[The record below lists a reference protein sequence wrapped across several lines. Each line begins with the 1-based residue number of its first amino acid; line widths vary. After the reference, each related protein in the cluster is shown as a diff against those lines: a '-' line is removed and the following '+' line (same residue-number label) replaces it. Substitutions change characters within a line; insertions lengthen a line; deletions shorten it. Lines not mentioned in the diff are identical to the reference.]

1 MSSEARLAAQ
11 DPLTRDL
18 NDTSITLLSDPARR
32 CCVLL
37 VEDDELVRAQFA
49 ALLQIAGYDV
59 HTAASGDEA
68 LRVLD
73 ETPCQIV
80 LTDWQM
86 PDMDG
91 LALCRNIRLRD
102 STGYIYVLMLTIR
115 GSRRDILAGLSAGA
129 DDYVIKGAATEEI
142 LARLQVGRR
151 ITHLESSLRKSNL
164 ENRRMS
170 VTDPLTGA
178 RNRRYLMKY
187 LPREIERARRY
198 IHPLTI
204 LSCDIDHF
212 KRINDGFG
220 HDAGDEVLQAF
231 VNRVG
236 LDIRQE
242 IDWIARAGG
251 EEFVVVLPE
260 TPLTGG
266 CHVAQRLLEALA
278 GSPIVTCAGP
288 LVVTMSIGI
297 AALDAETDLENASA
311 TKLLS
316 TADRYLYESKKL
328 GRNRTTAG
336 PTARMVAAT
345 QDVTRKATDEI
356 H

>member
-1 MSSEARLAAQ
+1 MQSEVRLAAQ
-11 DPLTRDL
+11 DLPVKDL
-18 NDTSITLLSDPARR
+18 DDSSITLLSDPTRR

-37 VEDDELVRAQFA
+37 VDDDELVRGQFA

-59 HTAASGDEA
+59 YTAASGDEA

-73 ETPCQIV
+73 QTPCQIV

-102 STGYIYVLMLTIR
+102 STGYVYVLMLTIR
-115 GSRRDILAGLSAGA
+115 SGRRDILAGLSAGA
-129 DDYVIKGAATEEI
+129 DDYVVKGAATEEI

-164 ENRRMS
+164 LNRQMS

-198 IHPLTI
+198 HHPTTI

-231 VNRVG
+231 VNRAG
-236 LDIRQE
+236 LGIRQE
-242 IDWIARAGG
+242 IDWIARSGG

-266 CHVAQRLLEALA
+266 CHVAQRLLAALA
-278 GSPIVTCAGP
+278 DPPITTCAGP

-297 AALDAETDLENASA
+297 AALDAQTYLENASA

-316 TADRYLYESKKL
+316 TADRYLYESKRL
-328 GRNRTTAG
+328 GRNRATAG
-336 PTARMVAAT
+336 PTVPTTAPTPDITANVS
-345 QDVTRKATDEI
+345 DEI

>member
-1 MSSEARLAAQ
+1 MQSEARLAAQ
-11 DPLTRDL
+11 DLPPRDL
-18 NDTSITLLSDPARR
+18 NDTSITLLTDPTRP

-37 VEDDELVRAQFA
+37 VDDDELVRAQFA

-59 HTAASGDEA
+59 YTAASGDEA

-73 ETPCQIV
+73 KTSCQIV

-102 STGYIYVLMLTIR
+102 STGYIYVLMLTVR
-115 GSRRDILAGLSAGA
+115 SSRRDILAGLSAGA
-129 DDYVIKGAATEEI
+129 DDYVVKGAATEEI

-151 ITHLESSLRKSNL
+151 ITHLEYSLRKSNL
-164 ENRRMS
+164 ENRQMS

-198 IHPLTI
+198 THPLTI

-231 VNRVG
+231 VNRAG
-236 LDIRQE
+236 LSIRQE

-266 CHVAQRLLEALA
+266 CHVAQRLLETLA
-278 GSPIVTCAGP
+278 GSPIPTSAGP

-297 AALDAETDLENASA
+297 AALDAKTDLENASA

-328 GRNRTTAG
+328 GRNRTTSG
-336 PTARMVAAT
+336 PAVQTVAPM
-345 QDVTRKATDEI
+345 QDVTRKAADEV

>member
-1 MSSEARLAAQ
+1 MQSEVRLAAE
-11 DPLTRDL
+11 DL
-18 NDTSITLLSDPARR
+18 PVKDLDDSSITLLSDPTRR

-37 VEDDELVRAQFA
+37 VDDDELVRAQFA

-59 HTAASGDEA
+59 HTAGSGDEA

-73 ETPCQIV
+73 KTPCQIV

-91 LALCRNIRLRD
+91 LALCRNIRFRD
-102 STGYIYVLMLTIR
+102 STGYIYVLMLTVR
-115 GSRRDILAGLSAGA
+115 GSRRDILAGLAAGA

-151 ITHLESSLRKSNL
+151 ITHLEYSLRKSNL
-164 ENRRMS
+164 KNRQMS

-187 LPREIERARRY
+187 LPREIERTRRY
-198 IHPLTI
+198 LHPLTI

-212 KRINDGFG
+212 KRINDGYG

-231 VNRVG
+231 VNRAG
-236 LDIRQE
+236 LGIRQE

-260 TPLTGG
+260 TPLAGG
-266 CHVAQRLLEALA
+266 CQVAQRLLETLA
-278 GSPIVTCAGP
+278 DSPISTSAGP

-297 AALDAETDLENASA
+297 AALDAQTDLESASA

-316 TADRYLYESKKL
+316 TADRNLYESKRL
-328 GRNRTTAG
+328 GRNRTTAE
-336 PTARMVAAT
+336 PAVRVAAPT
-345 QDVTRKATDEI
+345 SQ
-356 H
+356 

>member
-1 MSSEARLAAQ
+1 MQSEAPLAAQ
-11 DPLTRDL
+11 DLPVKDL
-18 NDTSITLLSDPARR
+18 DDTSITLLSDPTRR

-37 VEDDELVRAQFA
+37 VDDDELVRAQFA

-59 HTAASGDEA
+59 HTAGSGDEA

-73 ETPCQIV
+73 KTPCQIV

-91 LALCRNIRLRD
+91 LALCRNIRFRD
-102 STGYIYVLMLTIR
+102 NTGYIYVLMLTVR
-115 GSRRDILAGLSAGA
+115 GSRRDILAGLAAGA
-129 DDYVIKGAATEEI
+129 DDYVIKGAAPEEI

-151 ITHLESSLRKSNL
+151 ITHLEYSLRQSNL
-164 ENRRMS
+164 KNHQMS

-187 LPREIERARRY
+187 LPREIERTRRY
-198 IHPLTI
+198 LHPLTI

-212 KRINDGFG
+212 KRINDGYG

-231 VNRVG
+231 VNRAG
-236 LDIRQE
+236 LGIRQA
-242 IDWIARAGG
+242 IDWIARSGG

-260 TPLTGG
+260 TPLAGG
-266 CHVAQRLLEALA
+266 CHVAQRLLETLA
-278 GSPIVTCAGP
+278 DSPIPTSAGP

-297 AALDAETDLENASA
+297 AALDAQTDLENASA

-316 TADRYLYESKKL
+316 TADHYLYESKKR

-336 PTARMVAAT
+336 PAVRVVAAT
-345 QDVTRKATDEI
+345 QDVTRKASDEI

>member
-1 MSSEARLAAQ
+1 MQSEARLAAR
-11 DPLTRDL
+11 DLPTRDL
-18 NDTSITLLSDPARR
+18 NDSSITLLSDPTRR
-32 CCVLL
+32 CSVLL
-37 VEDDELVRAQFA
+37 VDDDELVRAQFA

-59 HTAASGDEA
+59 YTAASGDEA

-73 ETPCQIV
+73 KTPCQIV

-91 LALCRNIRLRD
+91 LALCRNIRLRG

-115 GSRRDILAGLSAGA
+115 SSRRDILAGLSAGA
-129 DDYVIKGAATEEI
+129 DDYVVKGAATEEI

-151 ITHLESSLRKSNL
+151 ITHLEYSLRKSNL
-164 ENRRMS
+164 ENRQMS

-198 IHPLTI
+198 THPLTI

-212 KRINDGFG
+212 ERINDGCG

-231 VNRVG
+231 VNRAG
-236 LDIRQE
+236 MGIRQS

-251 EEFVVVLPE
+251 DE
-260 TPLTGG
+260 T
-266 CHVAQRLLEALA
+266 ALHRR
-278 GSPIVTCAGP
+278 S
-288 LVVTMSIGI
+288 
-297 AALDAETDLENASA
+297 
-311 TKLLS
+311 LS
-316 TADRYLYESKKL
+316 VRE
-328 GRNRTTAG
+328 
-336 PTARMVAAT
+336 
-345 QDVTRKATDEI
+345 
-356 H
+356 

>member
-1 MSSEARLAAQ
+1 MQSEAQLAAEGL
-11 DPLTRDL
+11 PAKDL
-18 NDTSITLLSDPARR
+18 DDTSITLLLDPTRR

-37 VEDDELVRAQFA
+37 VDDDELVRAQFA

-59 HTAASGDEA
+59 CTAASGDEA

-73 ETPCQIV
+73 KTSCQIV

-102 STGYIYVLMLTIR
+102 NTGYIYVLMLTIR

-151 ITHLESSLRKSNL
+151 ITHLEYSLRQSNM

-198 IHPLTI
+198 AHPLTI
-204 LSCDIDHF
+204 LSCDLDHF

-220 HDAGDEVLQAF
+220 HNAGDEVLQAF
-231 VNRVG
+231 VNRAG
-236 LDIRQE
+236 LGIRQS
-242 IDWIARAGG
+242 IDWIARSGG
-251 EEFVVVLPE
+251 EEFIVVLPE

-266 CHVAQRLLEALA
+266 CHVAQRLLESLA
-278 GSPIVTCAGP
+278 DPPIPTCAGP

-297 AALDAETDLENASA
+297 AALDADTALENASA

-328 GRNRTTAG
+328 GRNRTTSG
-336 PTARMVAAT
+336 PAVRVMAAA
-345 QDVTRKATDEI
+345 QDVTRKVADEI

>member
-1 MSSEARLAAQ
+1 MQAEARIADQ
-11 DPLTRDL
+11 DLPTKNL
-18 NDTSITLLSDPARR
+18 NDSSITLLSDPARR
-32 CCVLL
+32 CRVLL
-37 VEDDELVRAQFA
+37 VDDDELVRAQFA

-59 HTAASGDEA
+59 YTAASGDEA

-73 ETPCQIV
+73 KTSCQIV

-102 STGYIYVLMLTIR
+102 NTGYIYVLMLSIR
-115 GSRRDILAGLSAGA
+115 GSRRDVLAGLTAGA
-129 DDYVIKGAATEEI
+129 DDYVVKGATTEEI

-151 ITHLESSLRKSNL
+151 ITHLECSLRQSNL
-164 ENRRMS
+164 ENHQMS

-198 IHPLTI
+198 LHSLTI

-231 VNRVG
+231 VDRAG
-236 LDIRQE
+236 LCVRQS

-260 TPLTGG
+260 TPLAGG
-266 CHVAQRLLEALA
+266 CQVAQRLLETLA
-278 GSPIVTCAGP
+278 DNPIATCAGP

-297 AALDAETDLENASA
+297 AALDAQTDPENASA

-316 TADRYLYESKKL
+316 TADRYLYESKNL
-328 GRNRTTAG
+328 GRNRVTAG
-336 PTARMVAAT
+336 PAVRMVAAT
-345 QDVTRKATDEI
+345 PDVTRKARDEI

>member
-1 MSSEARLAAQ
+1 MQSEAPLAAQ
-11 DPLTRDL
+11 DLPVKDL
-18 NDTSITLLSDPARR
+18 DDTSITLLADPTRR

-37 VEDDELVRAQFA
+37 VDDDELVRAQFA

-59 HTAASGDEA
+59 HTAGSGDEA
-68 LRVLD
+68 LLVLD
-73 ETPCQIV
+73 KTPCQIV

-91 LALCRNIRLRD
+91 LALCRNIRFRD
-102 STGYIYVLMLTIR
+102 STGYIYVLMLTVR
-115 GSRRDILAGLSAGA
+115 GSRRDILAGLAAGA

-151 ITHLESSLRKSNL
+151 ITHLEYSLRKSNL
-164 ENRRMS
+164 KNRQMS

-187 LPREIERARRY
+187 LPREIERTRRY
-198 IHPLTI
+198 LHPLTI

-212 KRINDGFG
+212 KRINDGYG

-231 VNRVG
+231 VNRAG
-236 LDIRQE
+236 LGIRQE

-260 TPLTGG
+260 TPLAGG
-266 CHVAQRLLEALA
+266 CQVAQRLLETLA
-278 GSPIVTCAGP
+278 DSPIATSAGP

-297 AALDAETDLENASA
+297 AALDAQTDLENASA

-316 TADRYLYESKKL
+316 TADRNLYESKRL
-328 GRNRTTAG
+328 GRNRTTAE
-336 PTARMVAAT
+336 PAVRVAAPT
-345 QDVTRKATDEI
+345 SQ
-356 H
+356 

>member
-1 MSSEARLAAQ
+1 MQSEARIAAQ
-11 DPLTRDL
+11 DPPTKDL
-18 NDTSITLLSDPARR
+18 NDSSITLLSDPARR
-32 CCVLL
+32 CRVLL
-37 VEDDELVRAQFA
+37 VDDDELVRAQFA

-59 HTAASGDEA
+59 YTASSGDEA

-73 ETPCQIV
+73 KTSCQIV

-102 STGYIYVLMLTIR
+102 NTGYIYVLMLTIR
-115 GSRRDILAGLSAGA
+115 SSRRDVLAGLSAGA
-129 DDYVIKGAATEEI
+129 DDYVVKGAATEEI

-151 ITHLESSLRKSNL
+151 ITHLEYSLRQSNL
-164 ENRRMS
+164 ENRQMS

-198 IHPLTI
+198 NHPLTI

-231 VNRVG
+231 VDRAG
-236 LDIRQE
+236 LCIRQA
-242 IDWIARAGG
+242 IDWMARAGG

-260 TPLTGG
+260 TPLAGG
-266 CHVAQRLLEALA
+266 CHVAQRLLETLA
-278 GSPIVTCAGP
+278 DNPIATCAGP
-288 LVVTMSIGI
+288 LVITMSIGI
-297 AALDAETDLENASA
+297 ASLDAQTDPENASA

-316 TADRYLYESKKL
+316 TADRYLYESKNL
-328 GRNRTTAG
+328 GRNRATAG
-336 PTARMVAAT
+336 PAVRMVAPT
-345 QDVTRKATDEI
+345 PNVTRKASDEI

>member
-1 MSSEARLAAQ
+1 MQPEARLAAQ
-11 DPLTRDL
+11 DLPARDL
-18 NDTSITLLSDPARR
+18 NDTSITLLTDPTRP

-37 VEDDELVRAQFA
+37 VDDDELVRAQFA
-49 ALLQIAGYDV
+49 ALLQLAGYDV
-59 HTAASGDEA
+59 CTAASGDEA

-73 ETPCQIV
+73 ETSCQIV

-102 STGYIYVLMLTIR
+102 SRGYIYVLMLTVR
-115 GSRRDILAGLSAGA
+115 GSRRDILAGLAAGA
-129 DDYVIKGAATEEI
+129 DDYVVKGAAPEEI

-151 ITHLESSLRKSNL
+151 ITHLEYSLRKSNL
-164 ENRRMS
+164 ENRQMS

-187 LPREIERARRY
+187 LPREIERSRRY
-198 IHPLTI
+198 SHPLTI

-212 KRINDGFG
+212 KQINDGFG

-231 VNRVG
+231 VNRAG
-236 LDIRQE
+236 LGIRQE
-242 IDWIARAGG
+242 IDWIARSGG

-260 TPLTGG
+260 TPLVGG
-266 CHVAQRLLEALA
+266 CHVAQRLLETLA
-278 GSPIVTCAGP
+278 GSPISTSAGP

-297 AALDAETDLENASA
+297 AALDAHTDLANASA

-336 PTARMVAAT
+336 PAVQTVAPIE
-345 QDVTRKATDEI
+345 DVTRKAADEI

>member
-1 MSSEARLAAQ
+1 MQSEARLAAQ
-11 DPLTRDL
+11 DLPTRDL
-18 NDTSITLLSDPARR
+18 NDTSIILLPDPTRR
-32 CCVLL
+32 CSVLL
-37 VEDDELVRAQFA
+37 VDDDELVRAQFA
-49 ALLQIAGYDV
+49 ALLQVAGYDV
-59 HTAASGDEA
+59 YTAASGDEA

-151 ITHLESSLRKSNL
+151 ITHLEYSLRKSNI
-164 ENRRMS
+164 ENRQMS
-170 VTDPLTGA
+170 VTDALTGA

-198 IHPLTI
+198 AHPLSI
-204 LSCDIDHF
+204 LSCDLDHF

-231 VNRVG
+231 VNRAG
-236 LDIRQE
+236 LCIRQS

-251 EEFVVVLPE
+251 EEFVIVLPE

-266 CHVAQRLLEALA
+266 CHVAQRLLGALA
-278 GSPIVTCAGP
+278 DQPFSTSAGP

-336 PTARMVAAT
+336 PAVRVVAAT
-345 QDVTRKATDEI
+345 HDVIRKASDEI